1 MACCTIYIKDKI
13 FVHNSLKLNKIE
25 MIYMTS
31 KNREGKCE
39 YLTELRV
46 CFYLCYLQMVGW
58 LLKEACPDQPI
69 SNLLTLLAT
78 DHPTHLPGGTLDS
91 YRGVALTTHLPR
103 KGSQVGAT
111 EDSCSINNYCPVWH
125 SLVISYQITD
135 RHKGPVILVQN
146 F

>member
-69 SNLLTLLAT
+69 SNLLTLFAT
-78 DHPTHLPGGTLDS
+78 DRPTNQPGGNLD
-91 YRGVALTTHLPR
+91 P
-103 KGSQVGAT
+103 VG
-111 EDSCSINNYCPVWH
+111 CCPYYLLAKEGQSSWCV
-125 SLVISYQITD
+125 
-135 RHKGPVILVQN
+135 
-146 F
+146 